1 MESSLRHS
9 TRHYERSEAMT
20 AAQKT
25 RPAEAGLK
33 FQLVLRAPDQ
43 AVLL

>member
-1 MESSLRHS
+1 
-9 TRHYERSEAMT
+9 MT
-20 AAQKT
+20 TDDDGSKKT

-33 FQLVLRAPDQ
+33 IQFVNATRNQ

>member
-1 MESSLRHS
+1 M
-9 TRHYERSEAMT
+9 MT

-33 FQLVLRAPDQ
+33 IQFVNATRNQ